1 MRAIKPRGT
10 CLPVSQSVSQQL
22 QKCGSLNSVKL
33 TVKVLLPFLQ
43 LTTNGRTDK
52 SIDLDKAVDKTQLIW
67 DWKKRLT

>member
-1 MRAIKPRGT
+1 MSA
-10 CLPVSQSVSQQL
+10 CQSVSQQL